1 MEIVVVNRHGEVPER
16 IAGLVQE
23 RFRSLD
29 RFESRVSRVEVTLTE
44 EKNRWEVQALA
55 SVDRADPVHSHGEA
69 RDVRTALDQ
78 AVDRMARQLK
88 RLRERHRDHQGPGKD
103 ELTTAGDVGEP

>member
-1 MEIVVVNRHGEVPER
+1 MEIIVTNRHGEVSER
-16 IAGLVQE
+16 IRDLVEE

-29 RFESRVSRVEVTLTE
+29 RFESRVSRVEVTLAD

-55 SVDRADPVHSHGEA
+55 SVDRAEPVHAHGQA
-69 RDVRTALDQ
+69 REVRSALDQ

-88 RLRERHRDHQGPGKD
+88 RLRERHRDHQGPAKD
-103 ELTTAGDVGEP
+103 ELTPAGGGGEP